1 MDFWLL
7 IEHIG
12 WILIVIVGTFYAIRE
27 LQDFWYNFAEHRIKK
42 ATLKTEASVEAI
54 VAKITGTG
62 KAAVDGVTGAGKAA
76 VDGVADAVDGARSKL
91 ADGMEA
97 AADEVRPDVALASH

>member
-27 LQDFWYNFAEHRIKK
+27 LQDFWYNFVEHRIKK
-42 ATLKTEASVEAI
+42 AKLQTEASVEAI
-54 VAKITGTG
+54 VAKITGT
-62 KAAVDGVTGAGKAA
+62 GKAA

-97 AADEVRPDVALASH
+97 AADEVRPDEDA